1 MFDDPQRAYRR
12 PEDTFSMRSVIDRL
26 EHGDG
31 FVIDRSSTDF
41 LELFALTQLLAVAIG
56 DGSPPPGI
64 PQSEA
69 VKQFDAE
76 VDEVAYRIRHIFSMI
91 PEQGA
96 AYMSRTEARGLLKD
110 LEHKLLFAVR
120 TRSPPKTD
128 AFGLNQPSDGVEL
141 AKQQE
146 YMKNFLTRNQHSSQ

>member
-26 EHGDG
+26 DYGDN
-31 FVIDRSSTDF
+31 FVIDRNSTDF
-41 LELFALTQLLAVAIG
+41 LELFALTHLLAVAIG
-56 DGSPPPGI
+56 DGSPPPDI

-76 VDEVAYRIRHIFSMI
+76 VDEVAYRIRHISSMI

-128 AFGLNQPSDGVEL
+128 AFGLNQPSDGLEL

-146 YMKNFLTRNQHSSQ
+146 YMKNFLARNQHSSR